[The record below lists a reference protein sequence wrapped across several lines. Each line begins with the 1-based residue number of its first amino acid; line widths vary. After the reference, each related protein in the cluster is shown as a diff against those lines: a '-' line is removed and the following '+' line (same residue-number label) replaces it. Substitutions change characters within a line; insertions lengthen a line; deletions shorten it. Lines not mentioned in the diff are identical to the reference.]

1 MVTLYSKH
9 TKALTSENLWQ
20 ETESITRYSQDPI
33 HPERLEV
40 TYVTRQKQ
48 RDDSHIEF
56 QYDDIAIDQ
65 SEARGD
71 EEEGA
76 LGHYLSHP
84 PSHTSSS
91 RPSSALSRPLSAS
104 ASLDPAR
111 SRMRRPGT
119 PQSAGRDG
127 DGFFNRFG
135 AGIGMGATVRRQEG
149 GERGGALSEHDGLLP
164 RYEDPPGSERM
175 AWGGGGMPAGGDGRT
190 GARGRPSTAPS
201 HEGGHHRQKWEH
213 RQEILK
219 TPQDSD
225 YI

>member
-135 AGIGMGATVRRQEG
+135 AEIGMGATVRRQKG

-164 RYEDPPGSERM
+164 RYKDPPSERM

-219 TPQDSD
+219 TPLESD
-225 YI
+225 YT